1 MTRLSEIELLDRL
14 VGFDTV
20 SRNPT
25 TAIVAFVADYLKD
38 LGVASTVLPDET
50 GQKANLVA
58 TIGPAS
64 APGFVLSGHLDVVPT
79 DGQDWTRPPFRLTRE
94 ADKLYGRGT
103 TDMKGFV
110 ACMLSRVPQMLT
122 EPLSRPLHLVLSYD
136 EEVGCLGVPGIV
148 RHLDA
153 TVAPPIACFVGEPTE
168 MGVVGGHK
176 GSTGFLTVVEGKAC
190 HSSRPDLG
198 VNAIFHAADQ
208 IGELHRYADELKA
221 SPDAGS
227 PFELPYT
234 TVSVGVIGGG
244 TARNAIPG
252 DVSFQWDIRATK
264 AGMIEALTE
273 RFSTY
278 AAQRVVP
285 AMRAK
290 FAEAKVTTTMV
301 YDVPPLVPDPGSV
314 AETLAKRFASRNRT
328 ATVNYGSEA
337 GIFQKAGIPT
347 VLCGPGRDSEAHIT
361 DEWIDVGEL
370 ARCLSFLDAVIAEAR
385 S

>member
-1 MTRLSEIELLDRL
+1 MTHLSEIELLDRL

-25 TAIVAFVADYLKD
+25 TAIVAFVTDYLGG
-38 LGVASTVLPDET
+38 LGVASTILPDET
-50 GQKANLVA
+50 GRKANLVA
-58 TIGPAS
+58 TIGPAGT
-64 APGFVLSGHLDVVPT
+64 PGFVLSGHLDVVPI
-79 DGQDWTRPPFRLTRE
+79 DGQDWTRSPFKLTRE

-110 ACMLSRVPQMLT
+110 ACLLSRVPQMLA

-148 RHLDA
+148 RHLA
-153 TVAPPIACFVGEPTE
+153 TTVAPPLACFVGEPTA

-176 GSTGFLTVVEGKAC
+176 GSSGFLTIVEGKAC

-198 VNAIFHAADQ
+198 VNAIFHAATL
-208 IGELHRYADELKA
+208 IAELRRMAEELKA
-221 SPDAGS
+221 VPDAGS

-234 TVSVGVIGGG
+234 TVSVGVIDGG

-252 DVSFQWDIRATK
+252 DVAFQWDIRATK
-264 AGMIEALTE
+264 AGMVEALMR
-273 RFSTY
+273 RFATY
-278 AAQRVVP
+278 AADRVVP
-285 AMRAK
+285 AMRAG
-290 FAEAKVTTTMV
+290 FAAAKVTTTMV
-301 YDVPPLVPDPGSV
+301 YDVPPLLPDPGSM
-314 AETLAKRFASRNRT
+314 AETLAKRFAGRNRT
-328 ATVNYGSEA
+328 ETVNYGSEA
-337 GIFQKAGIPT
+337 GIFQLAGIPT

-370 ARCLSFLDAVIAEAR
+370 ARCLSFLDEVIAEAQT
-385 S
+385 